1 MKRHLLFTIGICL
14 SVSLTAQETLDVF
27 TVSGRYGLP
36 QAYDSIYKGK
46 AKEFGAMIGLVA
58 PVRISERSIWYN
70 NVNYFNWHV
79 SNDEIMPEGI
89 ANPIHL
95 HGIIL
100 RTGLVQKF
108 SEDRT
113 LQIIFSP
120 RLMSDFKNISGNHY
134 QFGGMLLY
142 ENRYS
147 DKLKMGFGAM
157 YNHEFFGPYMVPLIN
172 LKWQLSE
179 RWSVNGLL
187 PVYAKIKYIINDRL
201 NAGIS
206 HFGLTTTYRLGDPE
220 YEGDYMERK
229 SIDETLFARYR
240 LGANM
245 YIEGRFGYAID
256 RSYVQYEADQ
266 KVDFS
271 LPLISFGDD
280 RVQKNVSFHDGWV
293 SSIRLVY
300 SISIPDGK

>member
-1 MKRHLLFTIGICL
+1 MKRYLLFTIGICL

-229 SIDETLFARYR
+229 SIDETLFARYH